1 MILYVHAIMDC
12 YEATLGLWPSLRQ
25 DKSIHIERYLNAWHE
40 LEGSETHFAHNERC
54 VGIKGKD
61 IQVSKVT
68 FPLWKLGLLKSPN
81 FIKCGF
87 TN

>member
-1 MILYVHAIMDC
+1 MFMQSWIVKMLA
-12 YEATLGLWPSLRQ
+12 LGLSPSLRQ
-25 DKSIHIERYLNAWHE
+25 DKSIHIESYLNAWHE
-40 LEGSETHFAHNERC
+40 LEVKHIFAHNERR

-81 FIKCGF
+81 FIKWGF